1 MKVYFEQEEQESYF
15 SKLKEA
21 LWQGDFTQMSDL
33 VKDGIKDVKLEEFN
47 PLNYFKKLQDKI
59 DYQSLKSDNRPCGSG
74 IIESAIRRII
84 NLRFKSPSTFLVSR
98 KCRKTYL
105 HARSSSIW

>member
-1 MKVYFEQEEQESYF
+1 
-15 SKLKEA
+15 
-21 LWQGDFTQMSDL
+21 MSDL

-84 NLRFKSPSTFLVSR
+84 NLRFKSPSTFWYPENAEKLIFMRGVALSGR
-98 KCRKTYL
+98 WEIMMKN
-105 HARSSSIW
+105 HFF